1 VDLSENQRIKDCIES
16 LVNLVGKSTKPEDS
30 ASETVVEKMITWAKD
45 ATLEKFVK
53 EMKTWGNDVLKAG
66 DKCTDSTGNGGNGL
80 QVTPEAGSVKIT
92 VRALNPKRFKIG

>member
-1 VDLSENQRIKDCIES
+1 MA
-16 LVNLVGKSTKPEDS
+16 GKSTKPEDS

-53 EMKTWGNDVLKAG
+53 EMKPWGNDVLKAD

-80 QVTPEAGSVKIT
+80 QVTPDRGWECEDHC
-92 VRALNPKRFKIG
+92 